1 MTGGSDSLQAEISA
15 FLDAYFDAWNVYDAD
30 RMRALWDEEE
40 DRVIYLA
47 EECEPHVGW
56 PAIAAYWGIDRTR
69 AERLL
74 TWRDLTAV
82 QAGTDVA
89 IAFFHC
95 NWSTYL
101 PGNRLYPKPFG
112 GPVRISMVLRRKPQG
127 WRAIHYVEAPLASLV
142 QVRQAH
148 EAAVDPRLHERLAAK
163 GIRY

>member
-1 MTGGSDSLQAEISA
+1 MDRQDGLHRELSD
-15 FLDAYFDAWNVYDAD
+15 FLDAYFVAWNKYDVPA
-30 RMRALWDEEE
+30 MTALWDQGEEKP
-40 DRVIYLA
+40 IYLA
-47 EECEPHVGW
+47 EECEPHIGW
-56 PAIAAYWGIDRTR
+56 PAILRYWGVDRSA

-82 QAGTDVA
+82 AAAPDVA

-112 GPVRISMVLRRKPQG
+112 GPVRISMVLRRKPEG

-142 QVRQAH
+142 QVRRAH
-148 EAAVDPRLHERLAAK
+148 EDAVDPALHARLAAK
-163 GIRY
+163 GVTY